1 MLQNKG
7 KLGHGDDL
15 VLNDEEFEEIQ
26 RRHYGKKK
34 DPAAQVRAQKSLTA
48 CLEAISAFRL
58 ISHITPVTQATPDD
72 CERFQNEALKLPRDW
87 RMEHPKADREN
98 VQRIR
103 PNTVVKWSVA
113 LKAAFE
119 RANKNGGQKCVR
131 GVVAESKLLTL
142 NPWKN
147 FTWIDGTEP
156 KKRHLNDE
164 ELLSLLDYFEQR
176 WPTVVTVTLFAKI
189 SLWMWARRAE
199 VASLCW
205 ENLRIVGNEHHFDFI
220 GKWGIRKWARI
231 PTALYQD
238 LLKVRTDSPYVFAAY
253 NEQLK
258 RHYRQCPN
266 PHTAK
271 TIGPRF
277 DPELLY
283 RWFHIKMRKWAEET
297 GRERASHHAFRK
309 TALQTARRGDDRNE
323 NVARDARVTQA
334 VMMRHYVDE
343 TDEELR
349 QASNRTYRRLI
360 AGLSLEVA
368 NRYGFNGDEEGFDL
382 EERLKAAVAA
392 KDWKQAGEILK
403 ELSSQ
408 G

>member
-1 MLQNKG
+1 
-7 KLGHGDDL
+7 
-15 VLNDEEFEEIQ
+15 
-26 RRHYGKKK
+26 
-34 DPAAQVRAQKSLTA
+34 
-48 CLEAISAFRL
+48 
-58 ISHITPVTQATPDD
+58 
-72 CERFQNEALKLPRDW
+72 
-87 RMEHPKADREN
+87 MEHPKADREN

-189 SLWMWARRAE
+189 SLWMWAEGPKRPVYAGKTCALWGMSITLTLS
-199 VASLCW
+199 VSGAS
-205 ENLRIVGNEHHFDFI
+205 GNGRESL
-220 GKWGIRKWARI
+220 
-231 PTALYQD
+231 TALYQD

-309 TALQTARRGDDRNE
+309 TALQTAR
-323 NVARDARVTQA
+323 
-334 VMMRHYVDE
+334 
-343 TDEELR
+343 
-349 QASNRTYRRLI
+349 
-360 AGLSLEVA
+360 
-368 NRYGFNGDEEGFDL
+368 
-382 EERLKAAVAA
+382 
-392 KDWKQAGEILK
+392 
-403 ELSSQ
+403 
-408 G
+408 